1 HRAAVRLVF
10 RHLGARDGPETVE
23 AIGSATLVDGL
34 QPRQLAL
41 VGRHDDLAA
50 PLPPDAMGVAELL
63 HEPPALDAE
72 AGLQRAGLVVDAR
85 MDDAAVVPGLMGAE
99 PRLLVDDDEPRPRVR
114 FPESQR
120 GGEPDDAAANDGD
133 VL

>member
-72 AGLQRAGLVVDAR
+72 AGPQRARPVVGAR
-85 MDDAAVVPGLMGAE
+85 MDDAAVVPGLMGAD
-99 PRLLVDDDEPRPRVR
+99 PRLLVDDDETRPRGRLSESQPPRP
-114 FPESQR
+114 
-120 GGEPDDAAANDGD
+120 PDPPP
-133 VL
+133 